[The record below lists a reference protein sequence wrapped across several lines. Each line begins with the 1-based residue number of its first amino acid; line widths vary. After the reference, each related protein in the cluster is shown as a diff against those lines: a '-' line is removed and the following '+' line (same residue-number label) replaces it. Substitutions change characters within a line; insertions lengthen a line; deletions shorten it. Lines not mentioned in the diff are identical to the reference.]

1 MLKVALVGVGGI
13 SATHIPCWDKMED
26 AELVALCDIRPERME
41 KYENKRKY
49 TDFDEMLEKEEIDIL
64 DICVPTY
71 LHVDFAVKAM
81 EKGIHV
87 LCEKP
92 ISMKKEDVKR
102 AYDCAEK
109 NNVRFMVAQVLRF
122 WDEYVFLKDIID
134 SKKYGKLLAGHM
146 SRLNYKPKWS
156 WDGWYFDEERS
167 GLVPYDLHI
176 HDLDFMV
183 YALGKPNSITAHQ
196 IVRPEQ
202 DYMHATYDYG
212 DFFVNAEASWYAGA
226 YPFGATFRFV
236 FEEAI
241 LELKGTLKIY
251 ENNGKV
257 IDVTVGGDGDN
268 GGKALGLPKT
278 NAYGNEIRYFT
289 DCVKNGTN
297 PDKVKPFELE
307 TVIEC
312 IDKIKGR

>member
-13 SATHIPCWDKMED
+13 SGTHIPCWDKMED
-26 AELVALCDIRPERME
+26 VELVALCDVRPERME
-41 KYENKRKY
+41 KYEGKRKY

-87 LCEKP
+87 LSEKP

-109 NNVRFMVAQVLRF
+109 NNVCFMVAQVLRF
-122 WDEYVFLKDIID
+122 WDEYVYLKEIID
-134 SKKYGKLLAGHM
+134 TKKYGKLLAGYM
-146 SRLNYKPKWS
+146 GRLGPKPKWS
-156 WDGWYFDEERS
+156 WDGWYFDEKRS

-183 YALGKPNSITAHQ
+183 YALGKPQAVRSNQ

-202 DYMHATYDYG
+202 DYMSVTYDYDG
-212 DFFVNAEASWYAGA
+212 FFVNAEASWYAGA
-226 YPFGATFRFV
+226 YPFQASFRFV
-236 FEEAI
+236 FEGAI
-241 LELKGTLKIY
+241 LEMKGNLKIY
-251 ENNGKV
+251 ENDGKV
-257 IDVTVGGDGDN
+257 IDVTGGGDG
-268 GGKALGLPKT
+268 GAVLGLPKT

-289 DCVKNGTN
+289 DCVKAGVK

-312 IDKIKGR
+312 IDKIKAQ